1 MCHLHTDHVSSPS
14 KSRYPCLTSNQVA
27 SQLHPGH
34 PNWRSA
40 PSLSLLTQIQVSIYA
55 LHLDQCPVS
64 PPFRSVN
71 SRLTTIQVKSHIH
84 LSPKICI
91 ARLSRSRLT
100 SIKDRSRYWH
110 FISNQHAS
118 QLHPSHNI
126 LDLSSIQVPSHPN
139 PGLKLCVSPL
149 SLSHFTCIQIPKFVC
164 HLHPGRI
171 LPSSRLLYPG
181 PHICVTPPPWWRPIS
196 TQLPRMAFPHLA
208 GPISPPSIMSPG
220 VCLTSIQ
227 VPYQLHPG
235 PKIWV
240 SIPSRSRVTSIQVGR
255 IASQLRA
262 RPISPPPSSRNM
274 YISAIKVAVLR
285 PSRSQD

>member
-1 MCHLHTDHVSSPS
+1 MCHLHTDHVSFPS
-14 KSRYPCLTSNQVA
+14 KSWYPCLTSNQVA

-34 PNWRSA
+34 ANCSSA

-55 LHLDQCPVS
+55 FHLDQCLVS
-64 PPFRSVN
+64 PPLRSVN
-71 SRLTTIQVKSHIH
+71 SRLTTIQVKSHIN

-91 ARLSRSRLT
+91 ARLSRSCLT
-100 SIKDRSRYWH
+100 SIKDRSRYL
-110 FISNQHAS
+110 IQHAS

-149 SLSHFTCIQIPKFVC
+149 SLSHFTFIQISKFVC

-220 VCLTSIQ
+220 MCLTSIQ
-227 VPYQLHPG
+227 FPYQLHPG

-240 SIPSRSRVTSIQVGR
+240 SIPSRSRVISIQVVR

-262 RPISPPPSSRNM
+262 RPISPPSTSRNM

>member
-27 SQLHPGH
+27 SQLHQAH
-34 PNWRSA
+34 PNCSSA
-40 PSLSLLTQIQVSIYA
+40 PSLSLLTQIQVSIFA

-84 LSPKICI
+84 PSPKICI

-110 FISNQHAS
+110 FISIQHAS

-149 SLSHFTCIQIPKFVC
+149 SLSHFTFIQIPKFVC
-164 HLHPGRI
+164 HLHPGHAST
-171 LPSSRLLYPG
+171 LVAS
-181 PHICVTPPPWWRPIS
+181 HIHPAPENGIS
-196 TQLPRMAFPHLA
+196 TP
-208 GPISPPSIMSPG
+208 
-220 VCLTSIQ
+220 
-227 VPYQLHPG
+227 
-235 PKIWV
+235 
-240 SIPSRSRVTSIQVGR
+240 
-255 IASQLRA
+255 
-262 RPISPPPSSRNM
+262 
-274 YISAIKVAVLR
+274 
-285 PSRSQD
+285 